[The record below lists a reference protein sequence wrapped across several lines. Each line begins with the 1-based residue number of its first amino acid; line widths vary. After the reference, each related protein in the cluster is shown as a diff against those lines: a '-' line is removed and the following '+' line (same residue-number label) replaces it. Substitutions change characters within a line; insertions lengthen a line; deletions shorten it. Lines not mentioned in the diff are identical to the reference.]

1 MGFFI
6 GRGDKMSK
14 YTEYRKK
21 LVRRIN
27 KLNKQ
32 GIHLDIPSEKI
43 LTEKQL
49 KKTGVKGSK
58 LTAQTR
64 QLKKMLKDFKNLQ
77 AYSES
82 TGEIGYVYELLKSAK
97 ESIPY
102 TDNSKQDF
110 TQFTDIVI
118 RTYKEQIRRFPSKV
132 AGIVLSALDEAIN
145 KSGRDN
151 VALALQSKSESL
163 SDYLNRSQIF
173 GDSISAVIA
182 YCQAMFGDLP
192 GIDDHFT
199 DVIDALE
206 EEESMEY

>member
-1 MGFFI
+1 
-6 GRGDKMSK
+6 MSK

-58 LTAQTR
+58 LSAQTT

-82 TGEIGYVYELLKSAK
+82 TGEMGSVYELMKSAK
-97 ESIPY
+97 DSTSY
-102 TDNSKQDF
+102 TDNSSQDF
-110 TQFTDIVI
+110 SAYTDIVI
-118 RTYKEQIRRFPSKV
+118 KTYKDQIRRFPSKI
-132 AGIVLSALDEAIN
+132 ATIVLSALDTAISQ
-145 KSGRDN
+145 SGKDN
-151 VALALQSKSESL
+151 VAYALQTSDASL
-163 SDYLNRSQIF
+163 SDSLNRASYS
-173 GDSISAVIA
+173 GDSMAGVLE
-182 YCQAMFGDLP
+182 YCQAVFSDLP
-192 GIDDHFT
+192 GIDSNFMDL
-199 DVIDALE
+199 IDALE